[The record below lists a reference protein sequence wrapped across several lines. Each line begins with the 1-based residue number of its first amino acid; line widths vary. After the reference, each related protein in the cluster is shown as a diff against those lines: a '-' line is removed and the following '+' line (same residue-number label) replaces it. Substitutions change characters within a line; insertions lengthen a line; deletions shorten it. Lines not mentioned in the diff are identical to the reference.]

1 MATISAYAPDELKR
15 EVEVDRIV
23 REEGRS
29 QAQIA
34 TTALE
39 LYAALS
45 PAARRAL
52 LQLRAAD
59 RLGRVLPELGRV
71 LLSARWDPLSERI
84 DREIEE
90 RGQLPDGEMS
100 EEEIARIAVETTSGS
115 TPERER
121 RAAG

>member
-1 MATISAYAPDELKR
+1 MATISAYASDDKR
-15 EVEVDRIV
+15 EVDRIA

-29 QAQIA
+29 QAQVA

-45 PAARRAL
+45 PAARRNFLHLKAAGL
-52 LQLRAAD
+52 LD
-59 RLGRVLPELGRV
+59 RVLPELGRV
-71 LLSARWDPLSERI
+71 LLSARWELLSEEI

-90 RGQLPDGEMS
+90 RGSLPEGELT
-100 EEEIARIAVETTSGS
+100 EEEIARIAVQMTSGP
-115 TPERER
+115 TDQRRR

>member
-15 EVEVDRIV
+15 EVDRIV

-29 QAQIA
+29 QAQVA

-71 LLSARWDPLSERI
+71 LLSARWDLLSERI
-84 DREIEE
+84 NREIEE
-90 RGQLPDGEMS
+90 CGQLPDGEMS

>member
-15 EVEVDRIV
+15 EVDRIV

-29 QAQIA
+29 QAQVA

-71 LLSARWDPLSERI
+71 LLSARWDLLSERI
-84 DREIEE
+84 DSEIEE
-90 RGQLPDGEMS
+90 RGQLPEGEMN
-100 EEEIARIAVETTSGS
+100 EEEIARVAVETASGS
-115 TPERER
+115 TRERER